1 MTLGKLLTLDQSFVK
16 RKNGWTHEKKKKLG
30 RKIISRGEYWN
41 NFFSQDGEPMQSCM
55 HAANIELES
64 VNVNTSSPENVI

>member
-1 MTLGKLLTLDQSFVK
+1 MNAWK
-16 RKNGWTHEKKKKLG
+16 KKKKLG